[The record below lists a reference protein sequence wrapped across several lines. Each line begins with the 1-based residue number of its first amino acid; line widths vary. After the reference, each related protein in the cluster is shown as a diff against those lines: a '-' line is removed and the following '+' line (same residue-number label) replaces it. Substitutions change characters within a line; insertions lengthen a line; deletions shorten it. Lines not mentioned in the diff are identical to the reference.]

1 MKLKKSIFF
10 LAESIDFEGLE
21 SGATNEI
28 DVAVNA
34 VVNQEGI
41 LHIKENDI
49 LKGAGIING
58 HIVNKGLISPGYSPG
73 LIQDRA
79 MTLEEG
85 GVLLIELGGTDFNQF
100 DRIVVDEEVNLGGK
114 LEVELIDGYTPN
126 VGDEFEFMNFGESFS
141 DFSEMSGLDLGDG
154 LSDANPRLS
163 SYKLRVIDSSPKDA
177 VVSFNPDDV
186 NDGSIRIDTG

>member
-1 MKLKKSIFF
+1 MKNFF
-10 LAESIDFEGLE
+10 LISFFHLLTFFSAPFFYYGFGDTVL
-21 SGATNEI
+21 
-28 DVAVNA
+28 
-34 VVNQEGI
+34 
-41 LHIKENDI
+41 KE
-49 LKGAGIING
+49 
-58 HIVNKGLISPGYSPG
+58 V
-73 LIQDRA
+73 RA
-79 MTLEEG
+79 MTLEED

-114 LEVELIDGYTPN
+114 LEVELIDGYWPN

-154 LSDANPRLS
+154 LYLMPTLGLS

-186 NDGSIRIDTG
+186 NDGSI